1 MSQFVDPNDPEV
13 LRVLAEAQ
21 DGIRAAELK
30 TIPNEGRPRAVGISE
45 LKSELHEIWKH
56 GMGRGDATGW
66 PCLDAHYSVARGQLT
81 TITGYPNSGKS
92 QFLDALALNLA
103 RQGWRFCF
111 CSLENIPV
119 SLHAE
124 KLLKQYAN
132 KPVRPGLTEPITEDE
147 ISEALDEMRLWF
159 SFLVPTEQKPNPSLL
174 DVLDAIEYNFRER
187 GIWGDKEAK
196 LAAVIDPWNELE
208 HFRPSGMSLTEHVGE
223 SLSML
228 RQWAR
233 QKMLHLF
240 IVAHPSKQYRNRE
253 TTKLPVATPDM
264 ISDSAHFWNKSDNC
278 ITVALQDEHNSPQVD
293 IHVQKI
299 RFSHIGKRGMATLKY
314 DVVTGR
320 YSDEQTGVWPSRM
333 REKMK

>member
-1 MSQFVDPNDPEV
+1 MADPDKGKRF
-13 LRVLAEAQ
+13 LDAKREA
-21 DGIRAAELK
+21 
-30 TIPNEGRPRAVGISE
+30 RPRAVGIAETKAE
-45 LKSELHEIWKH
+45 LWEIWKN
-56 GMGRGDATGW
+56 GMGRGDKTGW
-66 PCLDAHYSVARGQLT
+66 LSLDPHYSVARGQLT

-92 QFLDALALNLA
+92 ALMDALALNLA

-124 KLLKQYAN
+124 KLVKQYTN
-132 KPVRPGLTEPITEDE
+132 KPLRAGPTEPMTEDE
-147 ISEALDEMRLWF
+147 ITEALDDMREWF
-159 SFLVPTEQKPNPSLL
+159 SFLVPTEHKPNPGLH
-174 DVLDAIEYNFRER
+174 DVLDAMEDNFKAREL
-187 GIWGDKEAK
+187 WGDPEVK

-208 HFRPSGMSLTEHVGE
+208 HFRPTGMSLTEHVGE

-240 IVAHPSKQYRNRE
+240 IIAHPAKQYRNRE

-293 IHVQKI
+293 IHIQKI
-299 RFSHIGKRGMATLKY
+299 RFAHIGKRGMVTLRY

-320 YSDEQTGVWPSRM
+320 YEDESVGMWPARM
-333 REKMK
+333 RGKLK